1 MQIKVGKISIRFLRW
16 VFLCHLCV
24 LAACSTP
31 HYYDSRGIRSDG
43 IGPPPFVRL
52 HEVAFPLLVAAADWC
67 PLDQEQTYG
76 FLIVEVTP
84 ANGQIEVESG
94 QGVSVAYVH
103 PQSPAASAGVM
114 PRDRLIRI
122 NERVVVGMSAEEVLQ
137 LIRRMTVARIQPLQ
151 LEVVREGRRHT
162 LSLMAL
168 PACKFSVQLVE
179 SDQINGIA
187 DGRHIGVTTGA
198 VRFVGSEDELAWVV
212 AHEIA
217 HNVLNHSQNARLR
230 AMLNTFLSATTGASG
245 DLAGTMPPRR
255 SLEARADYVGA
266 YIVAR
271 AGYDVRAIKQFW
283 HRLERLRSGE
293 TAPAIDRDHPTTA
306 ERLAAFEETLKDIG
320 DKRQRG
326 EPLEPV
332 SAEP

>member
-1 MQIKVGKISIRFLRW
+1 MHIKGGKILIRFLRG

-31 HYYDSRGIRSDG
+31 HYDSRGISSEG

-52 HEVAFPLLVAAADWC
+52 HDVAFPLLVAAEDWC

-84 ANGQIEVESG
+84 ANGQIDVESG
-94 QGVSVAYVH
+94 QGVSVAYVY

-114 PRDRLIRI
+114 PRDRLIR
-122 NERVVVGMSAEEVLQ
+122 
-137 LIRRMTVARIQPLQ
+137 RMTVARILPLQ
-151 LEVVREGRRHT
+151 PEVVREGLRHT
-162 LSLMAL
+162 LSLMAV

-187 DGRHIGVTTGA
+187 DSGHIGMTTGA
-198 VRFVGSEDELAWVV
+198 VKFVGSEDELTWVV
-212 AHEIA
+212 AHEIV
-217 HNVLNHSQNARLR
+217 HNELNHSQNAWLR
-230 AMLNTFLSATTGASG
+230 AMLNTFLRATTGASG
-245 DLAGTMPPRR
+245 DLACTMPPRR
-255 SLEARADYVGA
+255 FLEARADYVGA

-283 HRLERLRSGE
+283 RRLERLPSK
-293 TAPAIDRDHPTTA
+293 
-306 ERLAAFEETLKDIG
+306 RLH
-320 DKRQRG
+320 RR
-326 EPLEPV
+326 
-332 SAEP
+332 

>member
-1 MQIKVGKISIRFLRW
+1 MHIKGGKISIRFLRW

-31 HYYDSRGIRSDG
+31 HYDSRGISSEG
-43 IGPPPFVRL
+43 LGPPRFVRL
-52 HEVAFPLLVAAADWC
+52 HDVAFPLLVAAADWC

-76 FLIVEVTP
+76 FLIVEIKP
-84 ANGQIEVESG
+84 PNGQTEVKG
-94 QGVSVAYVH
+94 GHGVSIVYVN

-114 PRDRLIRI
+114 PGDRLIRI
-122 NERVVVGMSAEEVLQ
+122 NERVVVGMSAKEVLQ
-137 LIRRMTVARIQPLQ
+137 PIRRMTVARILPLQ
-151 LEVVREGRRHT
+151 LEVVREGLRHT
-162 LSLMAL
+162 LSLMAV

-187 DGRHIGVTTGA
+187 NGRHIGVTTGA

-230 AMLNTFLSATTGASG
+230 VMLNTFLSATTGAPG

-255 SLEARADYVGA
+255 SLEARAD
-266 YIVAR
+266 
-271 AGYDVRAIKQFW
+271 
-283 HRLERLRSGE
+283 
-293 TAPAIDRDHPTTA
+293 
-306 ERLAAFEETLKDIG
+306 
-320 DKRQRG
+320 
-326 EPLEPV
+326 
-332 SAEP
+332 

>member
-1 MQIKVGKISIRFLRW
+1 MQIKGGKISIRFLRW
-16 VFLCHLCV
+16 VFVCHLCV

-31 HYYDSRGIRSDG
+31 HYDSRGIRIDG

-52 HEVAFPLLVAAADWC
+52 HDVAFPLLVAAADWC
-67 PLDQEQTYG
+67 TLDQEQTYG

-84 ANGQIEVESG
+84 ANGQIEVESR

-114 PRDRLIRI
+114 PGDRLIRI

-137 LIRRMTVARIQPLQ
+137 LTRRMTVARIQPLQ
-151 LEVVREGRRHT
+151 LEVVREGFRHT
-162 LSLMAL
+162 LSLMAV
-168 PACKFSVQLVE
+168 PACKFSIQLVE

-217 HNVLNHSQNARLR
+217 HNVLNHSQNVRLR
-230 AMLNTFLSATTGASG
+230 VMLNTFLSATTGVPG

-283 HRLERLRSGE
+283 RRLERLRSRATTSE
-293 TAPAIDRDHPTTA
+293 IDRDHLTTA
-306 ERLAAFEETLKDIG
+306 ERLAAFEETLKEIE

-332 SAEP
+332 SAES